1 MGFDE
6 LYDQILHQEFGS
18 AGGTGV
24 EADLPAPI
32 TLDATAPEPPLAA
45 VRHEAATAAPI
56 HNEFRPHAR
65 HAAPDRAAPE
75 SEGPAGLSRYR
86 NAAMVG
92 AGGLACA
99 AVGAFLGGF
108 GGDLTINPA
117 AAHPVAAAS
126 AADQPLAS
134 AVGQAAHGTAARN
147 DAVVAASLSSLSG
160 GLTQGVAP
168 FEWLTSGSPA
178 DLLSPTTAGLL
189 ADLPVNGVG
198 VGGTGAGSGAGSGSG
213 TGGSGTD
220 PLCSI
225 ETDLGLGC
233 ILDPDPGTGM
243 GGGGTLGGLGTL
255 ASDSTGALDAIVPSL
270 TGLVAVTETLSD
282 LGSLLPITSLPLPA
296 SALPTVLSALLPSG
310 SVLLPGGSIL
320 LPDGSV
326 LPATATG
333 STTGTGAA
341 GPATGVLG
349 PVVDGVA
356 AALSGVTSGTGTPAL
371 PLPSTGGSTSG
382 GVPALP
388 VTVPSGPTPFSTTTT
403 TTAPTTAGATTPIT
417 VPLPAL
423 PVPATTPPVTVG
435 GVTVGVS
442 SSGGSGGLTLSLP

>member
-147 DAVVAASLSSLSG
+147 DAVVAASFSSLSG

-198 VGGTGAGSGAGSGSG
+198 VGGTGAG
-213 TGGSGTD
+213 
-220 PLCSI
+220 
-225 ETDLGLGC
+225 
-233 ILDPDPGTGM
+233 
-243 GGGGTLGGLGTL
+243 GGGTLGGLGTL
-255 ASDSTGALDAIVPSL
+255 ASDSTGALAAIVPSL

-403 TTAPTTAGATTPIT
+403 TTAPTTAGTTTPIT